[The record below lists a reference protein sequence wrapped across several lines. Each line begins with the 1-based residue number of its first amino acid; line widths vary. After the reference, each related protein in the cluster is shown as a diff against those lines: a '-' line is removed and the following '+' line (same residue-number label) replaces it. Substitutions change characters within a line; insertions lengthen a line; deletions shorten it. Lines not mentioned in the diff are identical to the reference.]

1 MVYIK
6 NFRRKTKKVPGKAT
20 SKSFPRKTGKV
31 PGKSTLKKFPRSTK
45 TTPGKSTLKSFPRST
60 KATPGK
66 THKRYRQGTGDELSG
81 FYSPEISSQNAKYIS
96 RFT

>member
-1 MVYIK
+1 MAYIK

-45 TTPGKSTLKSFPRST
+45 VAL
-60 KATPGK
+60 GK
-66 THKRYRQGTGDELSG
+66 THKRYRQDIGNELSG
-81 FYSPEISSQNAKYIS
+81 FYSPEISSNNAKYIS